1 MLHPRRIKHKGLR
14 LLFEEDD
21 VRRLHPEWVDK
32 LRRTI
37 AALNAITDPQ
47 EMDLP
52 GYGFHELRG
61 NRKGTYALT
70 VTRNWRVT
78 FEWDSEG
85 PYNVDL
91 EDYHGS

>member
-1 MLHPRRIKHKGLR
+1 MLHPRRIRNKGLR
-14 LLFEEDD
+14 LLFEQDE
-21 VRRLHPEWVDK
+21 VRRLNPDWVEK
-32 LRRTI
+32 LRRILT
-37 AALNAITDPQ
+37 ALNVIGSP
-47 EMDLP
+47 EELDLP